1 MRKQFETF
9 NIFSEQQIATSSI
22 HIQIQSQ
29 KKTAATTTTTMN
41 VVVIFPCVSHSVGSN
56 LFSGNMLSVNQ
67 RYAISQ
73 DTFPFDSNTNYR
85 LNECHY
91 KSRNVVLFYK
101 IIHDFSPSD
110 ALTNCYVIQKLQWL
124 HFLVNLHWNCYRL
137 KANIFDFMS
146 FISLPIF

>member
-29 KKTAATTTTTMN
+29 KETAATTMN

-101 IIHDFSPSD
+101 IIHDSSPSD
-110 ALTNCYVIQKLQWL
+110 ALTNCYVIQKLQ
-124 HFLVNLHWNCYRL
+124 
-137 KANIFDFMS
+137 
-146 FISLPIF
+146 